1 MWLFITARIR
11 QWLIFAVV
19 IPLVSVLV
27 RYLRAALEKRSG
39 ETRLTRNLRKLE
51 DFGARGKRST
61 RRR

>member
-39 ETRLTRNLRKLE
+39 ETRLTRTLRKLE